1 LIYKKDIRLYIRSID
16 RYSHTFPH
24 PNTAHESGILCHGG
38 DLNPNRVIKAYLC
51 GIFPW
56 YNENDPILWWSP
68 NPRCILKFEDFKVS
82 KSLKKSINKNIYE
95 IKFDTNFEQVIK
107 NCQNTPRNSGK
118 TWLNDEMIESYIAL
132 HNMGF
137 AHSFESYYEGELV
150 GGGYGISIGN
160 IFCGES
166 MFSHKNDA
174 SKIALYHLIN
184 RLKLN
189 DFEFIDCQVPSDH
202 LLSLGATT
210 ISRNEFLRH
219 VENSLNNPKTF

>member
-1 LIYKKDIRLYIRSID
+1 MYIRSID

-95 IKFDTNFEQVIK
+95 IKFDTNFEEVIK
-107 NCQNTPRNSGK
+107 NCQNIPRNSGK

-137 AHSFESYYEGELV
+137 AHSFESYYQGELV

>member
-1 LIYKKDIRLYIRSID
+1 MYIRSID

>member
-1 LIYKKDIRLYIRSID
+1 MYIPSID
-16 RYSHTFPH
+16 KYSHTFPH
-24 PNTAHESGILCHGG
+24 PNTAHESGVLCYGG

-56 YNENDPILWWSP
+56 YNEHDPILWWSP

-82 KSLKKSINKNIYE
+82 KSLKKTIKQNPYE
-95 IKFDTNFEQVIK
+95 IKFDTNFESVIK
-107 NCQNTPRNSGK
+107 NCKNTPRHSGK
-118 TWLNDEMIESYIAL
+118 TWLNDEMIDTYISL

-166 MFSHKNDA
+166 MFSKKNDA
-174 SKIALYHLIN
+174 SKVALYYLIK
-184 RLKLN
+184 RLEKSN
-189 DFEFIDCQVPSDH
+189 FEFIDCQVPSDH
-202 LLSLGATT
+202 LLSLGAKT
-210 ISRNEFLRH
+210 ISRNEFLKQ
-219 VENSLNNPKTF
+219 VQNSLNNPKTF

>member
-1 LIYKKDIRLYIRSID
+1 MIYKKDIRLYIRSID

>member
-1 LIYKKDIRLYIRSID
+1 MYIRSID

-137 AHSFESYYEGELV
+137 AHSFESYYQGELV